1 MLLYPP
7 IRYVSFVP
15 VKLECF
21 YLFIGFNRLYD
32 LVTIF
37 NHFTLEPS
45 LFWLHQDLMLCH
57 DTACFWT
64 YNKNISFMFWH
75 TLVKTKFCINYKY
88 VLHIYVSTWFSF
100 YNFILLQFHAGDLC
114 PFMTCCTIGVVEN
127 SWTNKSFLL
136 GSQLLKYEPFQCF
149 LFYVLF
155 IWSTTYV
162 KYFTEQPCCSALYTI
177 NHLLFIDD
185 RQYSRAGGTSFM
197 YVADS

>member
-1 MLLYPP
+1 MTWTDGC
-7 IRYVSFVP
+7 IF
-15 VKLECF
+15 LEKNKPYHPWNKYKDPLSVCF
-21 YLFIGFNRLYD
+21 EICAIQL
-32 LVTIF
+32 
-37 NHFTLEPS
+37 
-45 LFWLHQDLMLCH
+45 
-57 DTACFWT
+57 T

-155 IWSTTYV
+155 ILSTTYV

-185 RQYSRAGGTSFM
+185 RLCSRAAGMSFM
-197 YVADS
+197 YYADS